1 MSIILHR
8 RRRKTFCGS
17 FLDPSGQS
25 RTSRWDIHLYPNSFE
40 RTFTWFWFNL
50 CAQVIRDLQTNKCK
64 GFGFVTMTNYEEAL
78 VAIQVGEKI
87 KFCFFLSVFAI
98 LPQFVQST
106 SSWYLILPNFSR
118 WTVTLLEIGFFR
130 CPSKPTTG
138 RFKVST
144 SDSREPNAFQDLRS
158 EKLLFSYFLIPTQI
172 LRKSKNKW
180 ISRESK
186 SSWILPFH
194 QICF

>member
-1 MSIILHR
+1 M
-8 RRRKTFCGS
+8 
-17 FLDPSGQS
+17 
-25 RTSRWDIHLYPNSFE
+25 
-40 RTFTWFWFNL
+40 
-50 CAQVIRDLQTNKCK
+50 
-64 GFGFVTMTNYEEAL
+64 
-78 VAIQVGEKI
+78 
-87 KFCFFLSVFAI
+87 
-98 LPQFVQST
+98 LP
-106 SSWYLILPNFSR
+106 IFSP
-118 WTVTLLEIGFFR
+118 WTATLLEIGFFR
-130 CPSKPTTG
+130 CRSKPTTG

-194 QICF
+194 QICFWSCWCPTLSSCITRFMFKKSVFLWILSSHLLYTPNGMISVTLSIWS